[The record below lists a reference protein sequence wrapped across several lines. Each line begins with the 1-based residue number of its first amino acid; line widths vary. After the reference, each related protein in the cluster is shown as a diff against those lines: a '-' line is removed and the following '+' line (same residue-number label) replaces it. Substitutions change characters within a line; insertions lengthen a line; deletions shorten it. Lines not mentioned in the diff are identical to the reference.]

1 LIGGTAE
8 DIENDRLLALRALAG
23 QYGGVIVLK
32 GAGSL
37 VGAEGESPRLCDHG
51 NPGMSVPGM
60 GDVLT
65 GAVAGVLGQGARPFE
80 ATTAAVYAHAVAGDH
95 CARAGLRGMLAQE
108 VAQELRVVLAQ
119 LP

>member
-1 LIGGTAE
+1 
-8 DIENDRLLALRALAG
+8 
-23 QYGGVIVLK
+23 VLK

-37 VGAEGESPRLCDHG
+37 VGTAGAVPRLCDHG

-65 GAVAGVLGQGARPFE
+65 GAVAGFLAQCDRPFE
-80 ATTAAVYAHAVAGDH
+80 ATAAAVYAHAVAGDR
-95 CARAGLRGMLAQE
+95 CARVGLRGVLATE